1 MKKLILKL
9 LVALALHILY
19 FVVIA
24 GIGIT
29 NTVLGRKAVW
39 LELSFFLLL
48 EILLFVVCLP
58 HGFGCT
64 LLRDLFGI
72 FKSILKFGF
81 ICIKVIDMIDEYAC
95 GNLKALKLI

>member
-9 LVALALHILY
+9 LVALLIHILY

-39 LELSFFLLL
+39 LELS
-48 EILLFVVCLP
+48 LF
-58 HGFGCT
+58 
-64 LLRDLFGI
+64 
-72 FKSILKFGF
+72 
-81 ICIKVIDMIDEYAC
+81 
-95 GNLKALKLI
+95 

>member
-1 MKKLILKL
+1 MKKLILIL

-48 EILLFVVCLP
+48 EILLFVVYFIAPLSSTV
-58 HGFGCT
+58 HKIVYWIVSE
-64 LLRDLFGI
+64 LFSL
-72 FKSILKFGF
+72 FTAWFWMYF
-81 ICIKVIDMIDEYAC
+81 IAGPIW
-95 GNLKALKLI
+95 NF

>member
-39 LELSFFLLL
+39 LE
-48 EILLFVVCLP
+48 ILLFVVYFIAPLSSTV
-58 HGFGCT
+58 HKIVYWIVSE
-64 LLRDLFGI
+64 LFSL
-72 FKSILKFGF
+72 FTAWFWMYF
-81 ICIKVIDMIDEYAC
+81 IAGPIW
-95 GNLKALKLI
+95 NF